1 MPITPNPKAMQLT
14 SLVMAKTLQCLH
26 EIIEKEC
33 DHKRPKEAMVLMMAF
48 TTGLI
53 LQLKD
58 KVETLEQGLG
68 NELLAAINEIT
79 KEDPA
84 NREIVEK
91 LNKKDPSLNESASGI
106 SPDDFRGAVEF
117 LANRFLDGIQ
127 KHFNELPVLL
137 RNETTL
143 LHGISVLVARLFNKL
158 DDENLETHIETFSN
172 NVRIFAGKKEQ
183 GGAFDEPKRH

>member
-1 MPITPNPKAMQLT
+1 
-14 SLVMAKTLQCLH
+14 MAKTLDCLH

-33 DHKRPKEAMVLMMAF
+33 NHKCPKEAMVLMMAF

-68 NELLAAINEIT
+68 KELLASINEIT
-79 KEDPA
+79 KEDPT

-91 LNKKDPSLNESASGI
+91 LNKNDPSLSKSASGI
-106 SPDDFRGAVEF
+106 PPDDFRGAVEF
-117 LANRFLDGIQ
+117 LTNRFLDGIQ

-143 LHGISVLVARLFNKL
+143 LHSISVIVARLFNKL
-158 DDENLETHIETFSN
+158 DDKNLETYIETFSN

-183 GGAFDEPKRH
+183 SGAFKQKYH